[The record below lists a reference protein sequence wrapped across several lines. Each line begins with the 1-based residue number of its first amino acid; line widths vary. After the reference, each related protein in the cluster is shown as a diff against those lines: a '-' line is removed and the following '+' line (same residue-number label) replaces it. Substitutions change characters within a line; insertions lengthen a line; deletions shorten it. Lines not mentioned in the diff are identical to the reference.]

1 MAKNTK
7 TSSRAA
13 SSITYDAAK
22 EIVDS
27 EHARRRQVALQ
38 QLQARAT
45 EIIQSPTTQKVGI
58 AALGAGIGI
67 GIYALAT
74 SA

>member
-7 TSSRAA
+7 TSPRAA

-27 EHARRRQVALQ
+27 EHARRRQVQLQ
-38 QLQARAT
+38 QLQAKAS
-45 EIIQSPTTQKVGI
+45 EIIASPTTQKVGI
-58 AALGAGIGI
+58 AALGAGVGA
-67 GIYALAT
+67 GLYALLA
-74 SA
+74 S